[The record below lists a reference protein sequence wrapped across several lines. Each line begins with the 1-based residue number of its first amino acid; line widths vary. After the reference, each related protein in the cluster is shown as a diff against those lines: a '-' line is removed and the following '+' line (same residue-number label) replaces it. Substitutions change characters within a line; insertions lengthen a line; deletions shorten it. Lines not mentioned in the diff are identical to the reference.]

1 MKIEDICYLSGL
13 FDADGCASS
22 HIAKRKNT
30 NYTIRVHS
38 CEISMTN
45 KEVIY
50 WVKNTVGFGNVYYKK
65 KVGGMGKKP
74 QWRYRATHKLALKFA
89 NIVLPYSMVK
99 KNKLEEIIKYY
110 EKS

>member
-1 MKIEDICYLSGL
+1 MRIEDICYLSGL

-22 HIAKRKNT
+22 HVARKKKS
-30 NYTIRVHS
+30 NYTIKVHT

-50 WVKNTVGFGNVYYKK
+50 WVKNVLGFGNIHYKK

-74 QWRYRATHKLALKFA
+74 QWRYRVTHRLALKFA
-89 NIVLPYSMVK
+89 NIVLPYSIVK
-99 KNKLEEIIKYY
+99 KNKLKEIIQHY

>member
-22 HIAKRKNT
+22 HVARRKES
-30 NYTIRVHS
+30 NYTIKVHA

-50 WVKNTVGFGNVYYKK
+50 WVKNVLGFGNIHYKK

-74 QWRYRATHKLALKFA
+74 QWRYRATHRLALKFA
-89 NIVLPYSMVK
+89 NIVLPYSIVK
-99 KNKLEEIIKYY
+99 KNKLKEIIQHY

>member
-1 MKIEDICYLSGL
+1 MRIEDICYLSGL

-22 HIAKRKNT
+22 HVARKKKS
-30 NYTIRVHS
+30 NYTIKVHT

-50 WVKNTVGFGNVYYKK
+50 WVKNVLGFGNIHYKK

-74 QWRYRATHKLALKFA
+74 QWRYRVTHRLALKFA

>member
-1 MKIEDICYLSGL
+1 MRIEDICYWSGL

-22 HIAKRKNT
+22 HVARKKES
-30 NYTIRVHS
+30 NYTIKVHT

-50 WVKNTVGFGNVYYKK
+50 WVKNVLGFGNIHYKK

-74 QWRYRATHKLALKFA
+74 QWRYRVTHKLALKFA

-99 KNKLEEIIKYY
+99 KNKLEEIIKHY